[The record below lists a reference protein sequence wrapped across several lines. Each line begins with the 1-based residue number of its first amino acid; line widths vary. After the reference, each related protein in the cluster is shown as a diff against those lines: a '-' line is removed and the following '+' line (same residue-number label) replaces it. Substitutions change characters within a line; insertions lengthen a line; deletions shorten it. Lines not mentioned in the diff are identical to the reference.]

1 MDKEVITQFIKAK
14 AIALGFD
21 ACGIAR
27 AERLEEEEVRLREW
41 LSKGYHAGMQ
51 WMANH
56 VDKRIDPQQLFEDTR
71 SIVVV
76 LKNYAPPHYPFAD
89 KKYKIARYALGVD
102 YHRVVKKQLLTLLAE
117 IRQSFGEHIRGRC
130 FVDSAPVMERV
141 WAQRAG
147 LGWIGKNSLLL
158 NRQLGSYFFIGEIF
172 LDIELSYDTP
182 INNLCG
188 TCTYCI
194 EACPTG
200 AIVAPQVI
208 DANRCISYQTIE
220 NKDGIDEPVKG
231 KLQGWIFGC
240 DICQEVCPWNFRAR
254 PHHEPAFEASPALKK
269 LTDEQLENLTEESYS
284 YLFVRSAVKRAKYPK
299 LLANI
304 QANQYICPSNA

>member
-1 MDKEVITQFIKAK
+1 
-14 AIALGFD
+14 
-21 ACGIAR
+21 AR
-27 AERLEEEEVRLREW
+27 AERLEEDEYRLQQW

-56 VDKRIDPQQLFEDTR
+56 VDKRINPQLLFEGTR

-76 LKNYAPPHYPFAD
+76 LKNYAPAHYPFANR
-89 KKYKIARYALGVD
+89 KYKIARYALGVD
-102 YHRVVKKQLLTLLAE
+102 YHRVIKKQLQRLLYE
-117 IRQSFGEHIRGRC
+117 IQQTFGNHIRGRC
-130 FVDSAPVMERV
+130 FVDSAPVMERT

-158 NRQLGSYFFIGEIF
+158 NRRLGSYFFIGEIF
-172 LDIELSYDTP
+172 LDIELAYDKP

-194 EACPTG
+194 DACPTG
-200 AIVAPQVI
+200 AIVAPMVI
-208 DANRCISYQTIE
+208 DASRCISYQTIE
-220 NKDGIDEPVKG
+220 NKNDIDEPVKG

-240 DICQEVCPWNFRAR
+240 DICQEVCPWNFRAN
-254 PHHEPAFEASPALKK
+254 PHHEPAFEASPALKE

-284 YLFVRSAVKRAKYPK
+284 CLFARSPVKRAKYPK
-299 LLANI
+299 LLH
-304 QANQYICPSNA
+304 